1 MRIISG
7 KLGGRIFDS
16 PGGHATHPMSDKIR
30 GALFNV
36 LGDINGLTILDA
48 FAGTG
53 AVGFEAISRG
63 AKRAQLIELDK
74 GAYITIKS
82 NIESLG
88 LDSKVSVVRANI
100 RGWSNSHINEFYDL
114 VVCDPPYDAVL
125 ETLIFRVARHVRE
138 SGILVLS
145 WPISDRI
152 PKIPNMDILQH
163 KTYGNATLVFY
174 KKTG

>member
-1 MRIISG
+1 MRVIAGS
-7 KLGGRIFDS
+7 LGGRIFDS

-36 LGDINGLTILDA
+36 LGDIGGLTFLDA

-53 AVGFEAISRG
+53 AVGFEAVSRG

-74 GAYITIKS
+74 GAYMTIKS
-82 NIESLG
+82 NIEML
-88 LDSKVSVVRANI
+88 KVSDKVEVVRANI
-100 RGWSNSHINEFYDL
+100 RGWSNAHTEKLYDI

-125 ETLIFRVARHVRE
+125 ETLIFRVARHVKDG
-138 SGILVLS
+138 GILVLS
-145 WPISDRI
+145 WPTDDRI
-152 PKIPNMDILQH
+152 PKVPDMIVSRH

-174 KKTG
+174 EKTG

>member
-1 MRIISG
+1 MRIIAG
-7 KLGGRIFDS
+7 QLGGRIFES
-16 PGGHATHPMSDKIR
+16 PGGNATHPMSDKIR

-36 LGDINGLTILDA
+36 LGDISDLTFLDA

-53 AVGFEAISRG
+53 AIGFEAVSRG
-63 AKRAQLIELDK
+63 AKSAQLIELDK
-74 GAYITIKS
+74 GAYSTIKS
-82 NIESLG
+82 NIDTLDVESR
-88 LDSKVSVVRANI
+88 VSVVRANI
-100 RGWSNSHINEFYDL
+100 KGWSNNNQQQVYDV

-125 ETLIFRVARHVRE
+125 ETLIFKIARHVKA

-145 WPISDRI
+145 WPSDDRI
-152 PKIPNMDILQH
+152 PVIPDMEVSQH